1 MYAEFVREV
10 DPRGYILDFLY
21 QSGVVS
27 NEIVQQLRRRD
38 TTQDCCRSLLY
49 ELFSRGNPRA
59 YIELRTALE
68 QGYRHIVNKINATTT
83 GTFVYTVLAKES

>member
-27 NEIVQQLRRRD
+27 DEIVQQLHWKE
-38 TTQDCCRSLLY
+38 TTQECCRSLLH
-49 ELFSRGNPRA
+49 ELFSRGNPKA

-68 QGYRHIVNKINATTT
+68 HVYSYIVNKIDEKTPS
-83 GTFVYTVLAKES
+83 TFVQF